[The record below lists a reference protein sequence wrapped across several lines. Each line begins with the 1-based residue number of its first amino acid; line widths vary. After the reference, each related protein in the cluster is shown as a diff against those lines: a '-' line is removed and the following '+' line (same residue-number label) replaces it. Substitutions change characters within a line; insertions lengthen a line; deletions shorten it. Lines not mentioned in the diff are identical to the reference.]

1 MRRRYVNKNHAI
13 ISKMRASDTVYLTI
27 QGQPDVY
34 TVYRNTDGLWY
45 LCHLNDKNSCY
56 DYGCKTFG
64 ALKQLLMRDVDEGI
78 ISNVVLQRKQ

>member
-1 MRRRYVNKNHAI
+1 MRRRYDNKNHTM

-34 TVYRNTDGLWY
+34 TIYRNTDGLWY
-45 LCHLNDKNSCY
+45 LCHLNDVNSCY

-64 ALKQLLMRDVDEGI
+64 ALKQLLMRDVDAGI
-78 ISNVVLQRKQ
+78 ISNVVVQRKQ